1 MSLRELSARPAGW
14 MNGEGPQADVV
25 LSSRVRLA
33 RDLKGVPFPNRADDV
48 ARTRLFRR
56 VTEACKDLPG
66 LERASTWNLDELRT
80 TDREVFV
87 ERHLVSRDLAAG
99 TGARGLVVSEDET
112 HSVMV
117 NEEDHLR
124 IQSVTPGL
132 NPAYSLERA
141 AAMDR
146 ALEERL
152 EYAVDD
158 RLGYL
163 TACPSN
169 VGTGLRASVLI
180 HLPALVLAGE
190 VRKVHRAVGGMGLA
204 VRGWFGEG
212 SAALGDFYQLSNQQ
226 TLGRTE
232 EEIVARLTRIA
243 ERVLELES
251 KARERLRDDPA
262 RRLRLED
269 RVFRSWGTLLHARLL
284 SVEQLMSCAS
294 DLRLGRWLGVLDVPP
309 DRLTRLAFF
318 GQRGHLGARCGKAL
332 DGDEEARERAEWVR
346 SELSAST

>member
-1 MSLRELSARPAGW
+1 MG
-14 MNGEGPQADVV
+14 GEGPHGDVV
-25 LSSRVRLA
+25 VSSRVRLA
-33 RDLKGVPFPNRADDV
+33 RDLRGVPFPNRADDV
-48 ARTRLFRR
+48 ARTRAFRR
-56 VTEACKDLPG
+56 VTEACAGVPG
-66 LERASTWNLDELRT
+66 LEDADTWNLDALRSA
-80 TDREVFV
+80 DRDLFV
-87 ERHLVSRDLAAG
+87 ERHLASRDLAAG
-99 TGARGLVVSEDET
+99 AGARGLVVGKDET
-112 HSVMV
+112 HSVMI
-117 NEEDHLR
+117 NEEDHVR
-124 IQSVTPGL
+124 IQSVTSGL

-141 AAMDR
+141 VEMDR
-146 ALEERL
+146 ALEGRL

-190 VRKVHRAVGGMGLA
+190 VRKVHRAVAGMGLA

-212 SAALGDFYQLSNQQ
+212 SAALGDFYQLSNQR
-226 TLGRTE
+226 TLGSPE
-232 EEIVARLTRIA
+232 EDVVSRLTKIA
-243 ERVLELES
+243 QRVLELEMN
-251 KARERLRDDPA
+251 ARERLRDAPA
-262 RRLRLED
+262 RRLRVED

-294 DLRLGRWLGVLDVPP
+294 DLRLGRWLGVLDVPA
-309 DRLTRLAFF
+309 DRLTRLAIF
-318 GQRGHLGARCGKAL
+318 GQRGHLGARCGKSL

>member
-1 MSLRELSARPAGW
+1 MSLREWCARPAAW
-14 MNGEGPQADVV
+14 MSGDGAQGDVV

-33 RDLKGVPFPNRADDV
+33 RDLNGLPFPNRADDV
-48 ARTRLFRR
+48 ERTRLFRK
-56 VTEACKDLPG
+56 VTGACADVAQ
-66 LERASTWNLDELRT
+66 LEGATTWNLDELPAA
-80 TDREVFV
+80 DRELFV
-87 ERHLVSRDLAAG
+87 ERHLASRDLAAG
-99 TGARGLVVSEDET
+99 VGARGLVVAPDET
-112 HSVMV
+112 VSVMV

-141 AAMDR
+141 AALDR
-146 ALEERL
+146 SLEERL
-152 EYAVDD
+152 DYAVDE

-180 HLPALVLAGE
+180 HLPALALAGE
-190 VRKVHRAVGGMGLA
+190 IRKVHRAVTGMGLA

-212 SAALGDFYQLSNQQ
+212 SAALGDFYQLSNQR

-232 EEIVARLTRIA
+232 EEIVAELTRIT
-243 ERVLELES
+243 ERVLELEME
-251 KARERLRDDPA
+251 ARRRLRDTPA
-262 RRLRLED
+262 RRLRVED

-294 DLRLGRWLGVLDVPP
+294 DLRLGRWLGLLEVPG

-318 GQRGHLGARCGKAL
+318 GQPGHLGSRCGKRL
-332 DGDEEARERAEWVR
+332 EGDEEARERAEWVR
-346 SELSAST
+346 SELSASA

>member
-1 MSLRELSARPAGW
+1 MTLRDLAERPAAW
-14 MNGEGPQADVV
+14 MTAEGPHGDIV

-33 RDLKGVPFPNRADDV
+33 RDLRDVPFPNRADDV
-48 ARTRLFRR
+48 ARTRLFRT
-56 VTEACKDLPG
+56 VTDACAGAEG
-66 LERASTWNLDELRT
+66 LEDAVPWNLDELRPAE
-80 TDREVFV
+80 REVFV
-87 ERHLVSRDLAAG
+87 ERHLASRDLAAG
-99 TGARGLVVSEDET
+99 AGARGLVVGAPET
-112 HSVMV
+112 LSVMV

-141 AAMDR
+141 SALDR
-146 ALEERL
+146 ALESRL
-152 EYAVDD
+152 EYAVDE

-190 VRKVHRAVGGMGLA
+190 IRKVHRAVGGMGLA

-212 SAALGDFYQLSNQQ
+212 SAALGDYYQLSNQR
-226 TLGRTE
+226 TLGRPE
-232 EEIVARLTRIA
+232 EEIVAELTRIT
-243 ERVLELES
+243 ERVLELEMQ
-251 KARERLRDDPA
+251 ARQRLRDAPSA
-262 RRLRLED
+262 RIRVED

-294 DLRLGRWLGVLDVPP
+294 DLRLGRWLGVLDVPGEQ
-309 DRLTRLAFF
+309 LTRLAFF
-318 GQRGHLGARCGKAL
+318 GQRGHLGARCERTL
-332 DGDEEARERAEWVR
+332 DGDEEARERADWVR
-346 SELSAST
+346 SELTAVA